1 MLQAISSSLPLW
13 SVLKAGTQWF
23 IYNLY
28 FLCCIWEGWRGWSR
42 EYICLGVLLCMGLVE
57 YDYSYMKNYAL
68 LSSFFLLPVIN
79 QPLKHFLERWSSK
92 CITHVLR
99 IGSKSVFV
107 HICAIFFCCFGP
119 ISKLYGEI
127 VSSCLQRNK
136 LACIPLQHNTR
147 SATPTHTYTQK
158 HRYKRVSSVQI
169 SMWNIGDINNEEVS
183 SDNDGHF
190 ISWKLLS
197 QIGITQTSCEKLKH
211 LRQPT

>member
-1 MLQAISSSLPLW
+1 
-13 SVLKAGTQWF
+13 
-23 IYNLY
+23 
-28 FLCCIWEGWRGWSR
+28 
-42 EYICLGVLLCMGLVE
+42 MGLVE

-147 SATPTHTYTQK
+147 SATPTHTYTHKSTDIKGCPQ
-158 HRYKRVSSVQI
+158 YKLACETSVILIMRRFHQTMMAI
-169 SMWNIGDINNEEVS
+169 SFPGNFCLKLALHKPVVKNSNI
-183 SDNDGHF
+183 
-190 ISWKLLS
+190 
-197 QIGITQTSCEKLKH
+197 
-211 LRQPT
+211 